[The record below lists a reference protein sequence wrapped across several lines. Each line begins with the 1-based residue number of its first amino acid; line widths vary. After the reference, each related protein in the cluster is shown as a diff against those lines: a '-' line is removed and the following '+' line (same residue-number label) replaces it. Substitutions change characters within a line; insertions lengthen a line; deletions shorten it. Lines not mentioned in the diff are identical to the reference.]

1 MGNEFIG
8 LFDQWADSYDQTVA
22 GHDLEYKDVFL
33 HYDLILQ
40 HIADRSFGH
49 VLEFGPGTGNLTVKL
64 LNSGLL
70 VTGVEPSTRMR
81 RLALE
86 KTEGRAQI
94 IEGDF
99 FHFPQNVSYQTI
111 ASSYAFHHLTD
122 KEKAAAISSYSNL
135 LPSGGKIVFAD
146 TMYESVEAYKSAITD
161 ASQKGFH
168 RLAKDLQ
175 DEYYTTL
182 PVLTTILK
190 RNGFDVKFEQY
201 NDFVWIMEGIK
212 R

>member
-22 GHDLEYKDVFL
+22 GQDIEYKDVFL
-33 HYDLILQ
+33 HYDRILQ

-64 LNSGLL
+64 LNKGLH
-70 VTGVEPSTRMR
+70 VIGVEPSDQMR
-81 RLALE
+81 KLVLQ
-86 KTEGRAQI
+86 KTEGRAKI
-94 IEGDF
+94 VEGDF
-99 FHFPQNVSYQTI
+99 FDFPQDLSYQTI

-122 KEKAAAISSYSNL
+122 EEKALAVSSYSNL

-146 TMYESVEAYKSAITD
+146 TMYESLEAYKRAITD

-175 DEYYTTL
+175 SEYYTTL

-190 RNGFDVKFEQY
+190 RNGFNVEFEQY

>member
-22 GHDLEYKDVFL
+22 GQDIEYKDVFL
-33 HYDLILQ
+33 HYDRILQ

-49 VLEFGPGTGNLTVKL
+49 VLEFGPGTGNLTIKL
-64 LNSGLL
+64 LNRGFL
-70 VTGVEPSTRMR
+70 VTGVEPSARMR
-81 RLALE
+81 KLALK

-99 FHFPQNVSYQTI
+99 FHFPQNVPYQTI

-122 KEKAAAISSYSNL
+122 DEKAVAIASYSNL

-146 TMYESVEAYKSAITD
+146 TMYESVEAYKRAITD

-175 DEYYTTL
+175 SEYYTTL
-182 PVLTTILK
+182 PVLTDILE
-190 RNGFDVKFEQY
+190 RNEFNVEFEQY
-201 NDFVWIMEGIK
+201 NDFVW
-212 R
+212 